1 MSWSKLLIGCD
12 WNKPECWELSNKAE
26 STIPGV
32 WGNILTF
39 LGGPYA
45 CIGYWFSLVE
55 YVSLSYTTKYV
66 NE

>member
-12 WNKPECWELSNKAE
+12 WNKPECWELSNEAE

-45 CIGYWFSLVE
+45 CIGY
-55 YVSLSYTTKYV
+55 
-66 NE
+66 